1 MHRNLK
7 KSCCKAARKL
17 EAPGESRD
25 RSRTLMRMMRMRGVL
40 RRRFVLKGRVNGGGS
55 LHYNFRHHVAP
66 SCSSRGSNN
75 NNNPTLYSVLGVKEN
90 STQRDIR
97 KAYRALAKT
106 THPDVTGGDPE
117 EFKRVAKAYAV
128 LSDEN
133 ARAEY
138 DRKRMAEQMFAGG
151 SIDDAFDFFASSG
164 YSKNQRGKG
173 RRKEEK
179 EEPFYGF
186 ADLFRDIER
195 EFAEYGEG
203 EGEAENGDGILR
215 KLGEDLLDFLEGKPY
230 AEAGDSKKDDA
241 GPRPTRDPPKPKPR
255 PKSRPAAAAAS
266 FDADLELQELKR
278 QMGKE

>member
-1 MHRNLK
+1 MMK
-7 KSCCKAARKL
+7 
-17 EAPGESRD
+17 
-25 RSRTLMRMMRMRGVL
+25 LMRTRAVS
-40 RRRFVLKGRVNGGGS
+40 RRTFALKGRVNGGGS
-55 LHYNFRHHVAP
+55 LHYNVRHVAP
-66 SCSSRGSNN
+66 SCSSRANN
-75 NNNPTLYSVLGVKEN
+75 NTTSPGPTLYSVLGVKEN

>member
-1 MHRNLK
+1 
-7 KSCCKAARKL
+7 
-17 EAPGESRD
+17 
-25 RSRTLMRMMRMRGVL
+25 MRMMMRMVGVL

-55 LHYNFRHHVAP
+55 LHYNCRHHHVST
-66 SCSSRGSNN
+66 SCSSRDRSNNN
-75 NNNPTLYSVLGVKEN
+75 NNNPTLYSVLGVKQN
-90 STQRDIR
+90 STQRDIK

-106 THPDVTGGDPE
+106 THPDVTKGDPE

-138 DRKRMAEQMFAGG
+138 DRKRMAEQVFAGG

-173 RRKEEK
+173 RRREEK

-195 EFAEYGEG
+195 EFAEYGEGEG

-230 AEAGDSKKDDA
+230 AEGGDSKKDDA
-241 GPRPTRDPPKPKPR
+241 GPRPTRDPPSDR
-255 PKSRPAAAAAS
+255 VIISLR
-266 FDADLELQELKR
+266 R
-278 QMGKE
+278 CT